1 MRYMRCVLCMR
12 CEAEGEKLWVNKGW
26 VWATQACLQCS
37 LFSFICPTIICI
49 SPLIILSSS
58 PILISHIAS
67 YYPHN
72 STLPRIDCSKH
83 LLIVD
88 FFAFTLTSSA
98 PVTWSLVDTFQIC
111 RIASRLVLPPK
122 LRYVFQ
128 DSFKL
133 WEIRDF
139 TEPQNILIF
148 TTLHTIAYVS
158 RLSYKLVQC
167 SHHFKTILIPTIFLQ
182 VSFFIHF
189 WRQIWRNSEIWTW
202 VRDTTVLVVWKL

>member
-1 MRYMRCVLCMR
+1 MRYEVYEVRTVYEVR
-12 CEAEGEKLWVNKGW
+12 GRGREV
-26 VWATQACLQCS
+26 VSQQRVS
-37 LFSFICPTIICI
+37 LGNTSLPTMLSLLFHLPNHHLHIA
-49 SPLIILSSS
+49 SYYPLLLIPSS

-72 STLPRIDCSKH
+72 STLPRIDCSKD

-128 DSFKL
+128 DSF
-133 WEIRDF
+133 
-139 TEPQNILIF
+139 
-148 TTLHTIAYVS
+148 TL
-158 RLSYKLVQC
+158 
-167 SHHFKTILIPTIFLQ
+167 
-182 VSFFIHF
+182 
-189 WRQIWRNSEIWTW
+189 
-202 VRDTTVLVVWKL
+202 

>member
-1 MRYMRCVLCMR
+1 M
-12 CEAEGEKLWVNKGW
+12 EAEEGGVYEVWGIWGAYCVWGARQRERSCESTKGESGQHKLAHN
-26 VWATQACLQCS
+26 ALSS
-37 LFSFICPTIICI
+37 LSLNHHLHIA
-49 SPLIILSSS
+49 SYYPLLLIPSS

-72 STLPRIDCSKH
+72 STLPRIDCSKD

-98 PVTWSLVDTFQIC
+98 PVTWSLRDTFQIC
-111 RIASRLVLPPK
+111 HIASRLVLPPK

-128 DSFKL
+128 DSFTL
-133 WEIRDF
+133 SEIQDF
-139 TEPQNILIF
+139 TESQNILIS
-148 TTLHTIAYVS
+148 TTLHTGAYFT

-167 SHHFKTILIPTIFLQ
+167 SHHFKTILIPTIF
-182 VSFFIHF
+182 
-189 WRQIWRNSEIWTW
+189 W